1 MSFISK
7 YLRTAKSHG
16 SNSPKGW
23 KDLTSAISSAR
34 VPPSN
39 APTADT
45 FGPVGVRQE
54 FRFAVGN
61 YIFIQPFHTNHD
73 IVPNGKA
80 YLHVHWST
88 NGVNVQ
94 PVRWKMDIL
103 RAKGH
108 SQAAFENITPIEVE
122 QSPMGIAW
130 SHIVTE
136 ASDAQAI
143 QMTEPDELLLVTLTR
158 ITNGGTENT
167 DKVFGL
173 TVDFHYESDR
183 DTTPRKSPNF
193 YRD

>member
-1 MSFISK
+1 MSFVSK
-7 YLRTAKSHG
+7 YLNQTRRRGRSG
-16 SNSPKGW
+16 PIGW
-23 KDLTSAISSAR
+23 KDLISSISSAR

-88 NGVNVQ
+88 NGTNVQ
-94 PVRWKMDIL
+94 PVRWRMDIM

-108 SQAAFENITPIEVE
+108 SQESFAAVDSVEVT
-122 QSPMGIAW
+122 QSPMGVAW
-130 SHIVTE
+130 SHVVSE
-136 ASDAQAI
+136 ASDAQALT
-143 QMTEPDELLLVTLTR
+143 MTEPDELFLVTLTR
-158 ITNGGTENT
+158 IANGGTENT

-183 DTTPRKSPNF
+183 DTTPNKSPNF
-193 YRD
+193 WE